1 MKRQRYLLAA
11 VLAAAVAAVCPGCA
25 GPISNGV
32 IKNADESVTLDRVRA
47 NPGAYEG
54 RVVLWT
60 GIILDT
66 QPLEN
71 STVIEILER
80 PADRQKRPKNVDAS
94 RGRFFARG
102 NGFLDP
108 AVLCQ
113 GREITV
119 VGKIAGSESSL
130 IGEYNYT
137 YPVVDIEEY
146 HLWAPEREIYYYTP
160 YPPYPF
166 YDPWWFY

>member
-11 VLAAAVAAVCPGCA
+11 VLAAAVAAVCSGCA
-25 GPISNGV
+25 APISEGV
-32 IKNADESVTLDRVRA
+32 LKDVDVSVTLDRVRA
-47 NPGAYEG
+47 NPKAYEG
-54 RVVLWT
+54 RAVLWT
-60 GIILDT
+60 GVILDT
-66 QPLEN
+66 QPRES

-80 PADRQKRPKNVDAS
+80 PADKQKRPKNVDAS
-94 RGRFFARG
+94 RGRFLARG

-119 VGKIAGSESSL
+119 VGKISGSESSL
-130 IGEYNYT
+130 IGDYNYT
-137 YPVVDIEEY
+137 YPVVDIKEY
-146 HLWAPEREIYYYTP
+146 YLWAPEREIYYYTP